1 MNLSASDISLAISD
15 PFGLWHNHRGD
26 QTLKDPLDEFD
37 LFLLEQGLRVEAELL
52 LEEGTG
58 IRDKKNGKKS
68 LHHDL
73 DSLAGSWTK
82 EEAEEFDKS
91 LASQRTIDLDLWR

>member
-1 MNLSASDISLAISD
+1 MKAITLRNLPPELARTI
-15 PFGLWHNHRGD
+15 R
-26 QTLKDPLDEFD
+26 QKAEK
-37 LFLLEQGLRVEAELL
+37 QGTSINKAVINL

-58 IRDKKNGKKS
+58 IRGNKRNRGKS

-73 DSLAGSWTK
+73 DSLAGSWTR

>member
-1 MNLSASDISLAISD
+1 MKAITLRNLPPELAKTI
-15 PFGLWHNHRGD
+15 R
-26 QTLKDPLDEFD
+26 QKAE
-37 LFLLEQGLRVEAELL
+37 EQGTSMNRAVIHL

-58 IRDKKNGKKS
+58 IRGKKNGRKS

-82 EEAEEFDKS
+82 DEAEEFDKS
-91 LASQRTIDLDLWR
+91 LASQRTIDLELWK

>member
-1 MNLSASDISLAISD
+1 MVQEGIDMKAITLRNLPPELTKTIRQKAQE
-15 PFGLWHNHRGD
+15 RG
-26 QTLKDPLDEFD
+26 TSINKA
-37 LFLLEQGLRVEAELL
+37 VINL

-58 IRDKKNGKKS
+58 IRDKRNGKKS

-91 LASQRTIDLDLWR
+91 LAAQRTIDPDLWK